1 MLASIENLPLAW
13 IVGLFVLSGILI
25 AVMGTWLSGLVD
37 QLADRT
43 SLGEAMAGGILLGA
57 TTSLPDIV
65 VSVSAAAKGYP
76 EIAVSNALGGIAAQ
90 TAFLV
95 IADLTYRRANLEH
108 AAASATNMLSATLLL
123 LLLTLPLIAAN
134 APELSLAGVHPLTP
148 VAFLAYI
155 GFQRVL
161 ARDRNRPAW
170 RPAQTAETVTDQP
183 DPRSD
188 HSSLRSLWLR
198 FGIAAIAVAGAGFVI
213 AESGIA
219 LANKTGLSESLIG
232 VLFTSVSTSAAEL
245 VTSIAAVRRGAL
257 TLAVSG
263 IIGGNAFDALLVP
276 MSDLAYRGGSIYHAI
291 SRESMFLA
299 AGALAMTIVLLMG
312 LLRREKS
319 GIGNIG
325 LEGWL
330 VLSLYF
336 GLVTTLYFM

>member
-13 IVGLFVLSGILI
+13 IFVLFLLSGALI

-43 SLGEAMAGGILLGA
+43 RLGEALAGGILLGA

-65 VSVSAAAKGYP
+65 VSASAAANGYP
-76 EIAVSNALGGIAAQ
+76 DIAVSNALGGIAAQ

-108 AAASATNMLSATLLL
+108 AAASVTNMLSATLLL

-134 APELSLAGVHPLTP
+134 APEFQLIGIHPVTP

-155 GFQRVL
+155 GFQRML
-161 ARDRNRPAW
+161 ARERDRPAW
-170 RPAQTAETVTDQP
+170 RPTPTAETVTDEP
-183 DPRSD
+183 EARSD
-188 HSSLRSLWLR
+188 QSALSSLWLR
-198 FGIAAIAVAGAGFVI
+198 FGIAAIAVASAGFVI

-219 LANKTGLSESLIG
+219 LANRTGLSGSLIG

-276 MSDLAYRGGSIYHAI
+276 ISDLAYREGSIYNVI
-291 SRESMFLA
+291 SPASMFLA
-299 AGALAMTIVLLMG
+299 AGTLAMTIILLMG

-325 LEGWL
+325 FEGWF
-330 VLSLYF
+330 VLALYF
-336 GLVTTLYFM
+336 GLITTLYFM